1 MELSPSTIA
10 LLSHLED
17 LSGKA
22 LQRRDDLG
30 VLLEVSEL
38 HDRWN
43 ILEPLSFQAKF
54 LARTF
59 AIMRRIGIDGTGYDR
74 LNHEFQAALD
84 RVRAMVQDM
93 LRGVTVV
100 EGAQFA
106 DTYLAMSPDSLQNL
120 LTLCEDLS
128 WYKNWLI
135 DRQRTLS

>member
-1 MELSPSTIA
+1 M
-10 LLSHLED
+10 
-17 LSGKA
+17 
-22 LQRRDDLG
+22 
-30 VLLEVSEL
+30 SEL

-43 ILEPLSFQAKF
+43 ILELLSFQAKF